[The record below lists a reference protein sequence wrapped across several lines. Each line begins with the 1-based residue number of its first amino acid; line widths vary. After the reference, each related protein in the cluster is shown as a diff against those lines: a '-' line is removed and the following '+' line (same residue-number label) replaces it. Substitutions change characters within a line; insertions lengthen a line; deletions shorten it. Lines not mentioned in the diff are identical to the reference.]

1 MEALLQATGVT
12 GLQHSPQQSLS
23 PLDMSSNLHG
33 RMDSTIEI
41 DHSGSPSANP
51 QMEERGSVPDGHGN
65 ILNMTAMYQSPPTT
79 LSTARQDS
87 VRRSLSA
94 VPYTNELKDPEETAP
109 VDQGESI
116 LSPQKINWEYHG
128 PGSWLSICSEPG
140 VRWVCERTG
149 VTDFTESARDLTQDW
164 TRRLNLKRDSTRT
177 KAPELD
183 IKTAWQYCTAYF
195 EDSYDAVFGVV
206 QRPAFEARLRSHFEH
221 YISVEDDPSWYAL
234 RNTVYAS
241 GCRIVLSKDH
251 TTTFSDA
258 QVQGWQYFEHA
269 LSVLMELELA
279 PTGLSAV
286 QALTAMTFYVEGL
299 GSPALEYMLCANAA
313 RLAQAKGLHRQP
325 SRSWRLPE
333 SEIIQ
338 RNWLFWT
345 IYCVEKLIAY
355 RSGRPSAIDDDDIT
369 CQVPNSVVA
378 GSAMN
383 LEVLTAYVHHAQ
395 ISSMISRKLA
405 SAKAFQKSP
414 SVLIQTVQDLSQ
426 QLQHWRDSLPLF
438 LQMERPIRST
448 ELPPNV
454 QVLHVVKIRF
464 LYNGS
469 LMAIHPTFAYPWISA
484 MFGSGQSQALRNQI
498 SISSNAVASAARS
511 LILAVRYINI
521 DVASPQ
527 WYLLRFLDCLLCDSA
542 NMSPGQLSI
551 IPWSALSISS
561 YIS

>member
-12 GLQHSPQQSLS
+12 GLQHSPQQPLS
-23 PLDMSSNLHG
+23 PMDMRSNLHG
-33 RMDSTIEI
+33 HMESAIQP

-51 QMEERGSVPDGHGN
+51 QMEERGGVPDGRGN
-65 ILNMTAMYQSPPTT
+65 IPSMTVMYQSPPTT

-87 VRRSLSA
+87 VRRSSSA
-94 VPYTNELKDPEETAP
+94 APYINELKDPEEAAP

-140 VRWVCERTG
+140 VRWVCDRTG
-149 VTDFTESARDLTQDW
+149 AMDFTESARDLTQDW
-164 TRRLNLKRDSTRT
+164 TRRLNLRRDLTRT

-183 IKTAWQYCTAYF
+183 IKTAWLYCTAYF

-206 QRPAFEARLRSHFEH
+206 QRPAFEAHLRSHFEH

-251 TTTFSDA
+251 TTSFSDA
-258 QVQGWQYFEHA
+258 QVQGWQYFENA

-286 QALTAMTFYVEGL
+286 QALTTMTFYVEGL

-345 IYCVEKLIAY
+345 IYCIEKLIAY

-369 CQVPNSVVA
+369 CQVPSSVVA

-405 SAKAFQKSP
+405 SAKAFQNSP
-414 SVLIQTVQDLSQ
+414 SVLIQTVQELSQ

-438 LQMERPIRST
+438 LQMERPIRSA

-484 MFGSGQSQALRNQI
+484 MFGSGQNQALRNQI

-527 WYLLRFLDCLLCDSA
+527 WYLLHFLGYLSCRSA
-542 NMSPGQLSI
+542 NTSPGQLSI
-551 IPWSALSISS
+551 IPWSALSISL
-561 YIS
+561 YIF